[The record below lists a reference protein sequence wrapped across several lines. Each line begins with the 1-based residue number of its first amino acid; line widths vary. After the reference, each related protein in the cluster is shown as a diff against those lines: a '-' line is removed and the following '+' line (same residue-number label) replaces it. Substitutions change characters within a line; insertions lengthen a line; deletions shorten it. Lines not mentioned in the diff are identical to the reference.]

1 MIGHRLVAL
10 SRGVAPVVIGRHHLG
25 VSHANRRFRGTE
37 LLGTPLS
44 DNTGDRAPPFRIDGL
59 QHFSAMNDLQG
70 RNQAGEFSRVQQ
82 MLVGLGP
89 PTEVALRH
97 QKRLDHQRALGRN
110 RVDYPLPASAVEI
123 IEYHHHVEGAEIG
136 PVALQVDGLPID
148 RQPALFRRGSSRL
161 EPGGVA
167 IDGDDIGP
175 AFGGGETVAS
185 FAAPDVEDSGFLP
198 DQEIVP
204 GEPGAGWGDGRR
216 RRRDGH

>member
-10 SRGVAPVVIGRHHLG
+10 SRRVAPVVIGRHHLG
-25 VSHANRRFRGTE
+25 VSHADRRSRGTE

-44 DNTGDRAPPFRIDGL
+44 NNTGDRAPPFRIDGL
-59 QHFSAMNDLQG
+59 QHFSAMNDLQR
-70 RNQAGEFSRVQQ
+70 RNQPGEFSRVQQ
-82 MLVGLGP
+82 MVVGLGP

-97 QKRLDHQRALGRN
+97 QKRLDHQRASGRN
-110 RVDYPLPASAVEI
+110 RVDDPRPASAVEI
-123 IEYHHHVEGAEIG
+123 IEYQHHVEGSEIG

-185 FAAPDVEDSGFLP
+185 FAAPDVEHSGSLP
-198 DQEIVP
+198 NQEVVP
-204 GEPGAGWGDGRR
+204 GKPGAGWGDGRR